1 MKVMY
6 SIFKRTLCKNTLQ
19 TIIKNATQ
27 MVSNIYPKNQHSEID
42 KYVES
47 FYNESLFAPVNKGN
61 VDYYFIKIIEDI
73 YTLSTIRCSQ
83 KTKDSYLELIAA
95 FDVKIRIVYNI
106 DTSSNS

>member
-1 MKVMY
+1 MKVM
-6 SIFKRTLCKNTLQ
+6 FKKAPCKNKLQ
-19 TIIKNATQ
+19 SIIKNAT
-27 MVSNIYPKNQHSEID
+27 SNIYPKYQHSEID

-47 FYNESLFAPVNKGN
+47 FYRESMHALIDKASI
-61 VDYYFIKIIEDI
+61 DHYFEQIIEDI

-106 DTSSNS
+106 GISSNS

>member
-6 SIFKRTLCKNTLQ
+6 SIFQRTLCKNTLQ
-19 TIIKNATQ
+19 TIIKNATE
-27 MVSNIYPKNQHSEID
+27 MVSNIYPKHQHSDID

-47 FYNESLFAPVNKGN
+47 FYNESLFSPVNKGN
-61 VDYYFIKIIEDI
+61 VDYYFKKIIEDI

-83 KTKDSYLELIAA
+83 KTKDSYLELISA